1 MSVRLAYLFPGQGS
15 QSIGMGKDF
24 FDNSERAR
32 ELFDAA
38 AQRTGIDFEKL
49 LFEENNLLG
58 QTEYTQPAILLVS
71 SIAHMLFDDQLP
83 LKPIYAMGHSL
94 GEFSALVSVGAL
106 DAVDGVELVNLRG
119 RLMAQACEGQDV
131 GMMVSLGLND
141 ETVEQICSDARS
153 LGAKVWPVNYNAEG
167 QIVIAG
173 IKPDLQELEPKLK
186 EAGARRAM
194 LLDMS
199 VASHCPLLESA
210 TDPLSDKLSELI
222 RDEFIAPVIS
232 NVTGK
237 PYSSKE
243 EALRLLP
250 DQLIKPVLYKQA
262 IAANDNDVDIYI
274 EFGYGGV
281 LKGLNR
287 RATKKPHF
295 VVQDMES
302 LQAAIEAV
310 EGWQG

>member
-24 FDNSERAR
+24 FDHSERAR

-49 LFEENNLLG
+49 LFEENDLLG

-71 SIAHMLFDDQLP
+71 SAAHMLFDDQLP

-131 GMMVSLGLND
+131 GMMVSLGLD
-141 ETVEQICSDARS
+141 DATVEQICSDQRAK
-153 LGAKVWPVNYNAEG
+153 GAKVWPVNYNAEG

-173 IKPDLQELEPKLK
+173 VKSDLVELEPILK
-186 EAGARRAM
+186 EAKARRAL

-210 TDPLSDKLSELI
+210 ADPLGEKLSEMI
-222 RDEFIAPVIS
+222 RDTFAAPVIS
-232 NVTGK
+232 NVTAK
-237 PYSSKE
+237 PYSTKD
-243 EALRLLP
+243 EALQLLP
-250 DQLIKPVLYKQA
+250 RQLVEPVLYKQA
-262 IAANDNDVDIYI
+262 IAANDDNVDIYI
-274 EFGYGGV
+274 EFGHGGV

-287 RATKKPHF
+287 RASKKPHY

-310 EGWQG
+310 EEWQG